1 MCKKKRMLSN
11 KEWLLVKAMKKA
23 DPILPPEYNKLC
35 TFKSM
40 IENQN
45 QPEPVLLHHN
55 QMMKKFHISI
65 QALWMN
71 LLP

>member
-1 MCKKKRMLSN
+1 MFKKMMLSN

-23 DPILPPEYNKLC
+23 DPIFPAECNKLC

-45 QPEPVLLHHN
+45 QPQPVLNN
-55 QMMKKFHISI
+55 QMMKKFHV
-65 QALWMN
+65 
-71 LLP
+71 